1 MKISSFEQKSEGNK
15 NTKVKKNLIIKI
27 IWAHLR
33 FVRTWSNSQRNRW
46 KAFSAKMQNA
56 CFVVPQTALYS
67 LMIPR
72 FTKVE
77 YKYEAKCFFFRNI
90 KIITKIYLSVKH
102 GK

>member
-1 MKISSFEQKSEGNK
+1 
-15 NTKVKKNLIIKI
+15 
-27 IWAHLR
+27 
-33 FVRTWSNSQRNRW
+33 
-46 KAFSAKMQNA
+46 MQNA